1 MLIEKGDAT
10 MAGGGWTQHFAGLA
24 SLDIA
29 TRAGLESAGR
39 AVKLPRGAT
48 IFTPGQTPEN
58 FLLLLAGDI
67 RVSQMSEG
75 GREIVLYR
83 VLPGDSC
90 TLTTACL
97 LGGDA
102 YHAEAVAETDIEA
115 VALPRAAFDD
125 IIGKSPAFRRFV
137 FASFSHRVSDILK
150 LVDEIAFQR
159 LDVRLADKLLELSAG
174 SDELAI
180 THQQLATELGTARE
194 VVSRQLNEFQ
204 RRRWVAASRG
214 SLRLIDREALLRLK
228 SER

>member
-1 MLIEKGDAT
+1 MQT
-10 MAGGGWTQHFAGLA
+10 GGWTHHFAGLA
-24 SLDIA
+24 SLDAA
-29 TRAGLESAGR
+29 TRADLESTGR
-39 AVKLPRGAT
+39 VVKLPRGTT
-48 IFTPGQTPEN
+48 IFTPGQAPEN
-58 FLLLLAGDI
+58 FLLLLSGDI

-83 VLPGDSC
+83 VMPGDSC

-102 YHAEAVAETDIEA
+102 YQAEAVAETDIEA
-115 VALPRAAFDD
+115 IALPRNAFDD
-125 IIGKSPAFRRFV
+125 VIGKSPTFRRFV

-174 SDELAI
+174 AEDLTI

-204 RRRWVAASRG
+204 RRGWIAASRG
-214 SLRLIDREALLRLK
+214 SLRLIDRNALLRLK